1 MAKSP
6 VNLAKSVKDR
16 LLNIAR
22 KQGRAFDV
30 LLVRFAL
37 ERLLFR
43 LSISDHKERFVLKG
57 GMLVT
62 TWIDDDSPVTRD
74 H

>member
-22 KQGRAFDV
+22 KEGRVFDV

-37 ERLLFR
+37 ERHVGRRGKAAPMAR
-43 LSISDHKERFVLKG
+43 LCR
-57 GMLVT
+57 
-62 TWIDDDSPVTRD
+62 IDRT
-74 H
+74 